1 MICKWCKEETP
12 DGSLFCER
20 CGKLLGHNGDVSS
33 DSPDASMA
41 GAADASMPEAVDALV
56 AGLEDV
62 SAPDSA
68 AAATSDFAF
77 DPEAPAHAVTDV
89 ALEDAQP
96 SGERPSALAAWV
108 KMAEEEYE
116 AEHADEIPMD
126 PVGAV
131 RAADAV
137 DAADASNAPL
147 HEGRHVAIGLHDS
160 ETGGSVQ
167 SDVMSGANDSQ
178 SDEDYS
184 SEFVD
189 IDDAVH
195 TEDGWASV
203 AFGDVDAMPMPDD
216 DEFFVDDPAWPEQPR
231 LGKARVA
238 VIAVIST
245 LFAAAMILL
254 FCAVMMRVLGL

>member
-1 MICKWCKEETP
+1 MICKWCNKETP
-12 DGSLFCER
+12 DGSLFCES
-20 CGKLLGHNGDVSS
+20 CGKLLRHDGE
-33 DSPDASMA
+33 DSPDRELEFTP
-41 GAADASMPEAVDALV
+41 GPEA
-56 AGLEDV
+56 
-62 SAPDSA
+62 STQSMTDS
-68 AAATSDFAF
+68 
-77 DPEAPAHAVTDV
+77 
-89 ALEDAQP
+89 LQEDAQP
-96 SGERPSALAAWV
+96 LAERPSALAAWV

-116 AEHADEIPMD
+116 AEHAGVAEHAERSESDRHDASLDSGSADAED
-126 PVGAV
+126 
-131 RAADAV
+131 AADAV
-137 DAADASNAPL
+137 DAAGASDAPL
-147 HEGRHVAIGLHDS
+147 HEGRHVALGLHDS

-167 SDVMSGANDSQ
+167 SDAAGGASDSQ

-195 TEDGWASV
+195 TENGWASV
-203 AFGDVDAMPMPDD
+203 AFGDVDAMPVPDD